1 MLKNFLISLLSLVS
15 VTCAEAQ
22 IMLVG
27 AQNDTLGVTNVLRW
41 NANTGTQQATVPTQ
55 SQGYVMG
62 ASVFDAVN
70 GQYYIRD
77 ISSMHRVSFSPDTS
91 DALNLQFDLG
101 NAEID
106 MQTGKIFALTTT
118 DRFDSSGMY
127 IGSSLD
133 FIQYNLANN
142 TETNLLTITD
152 AQGYIIDGSA
162 YDSNHGTYYF
172 VGVDTSQYYNLYK
185 ITHANTNPSFVKIPL
200 INRQFMPSS
209 MEYDNDN
216 NVLYA
221 LGQLVDTLTT
231 SVVHVQIQ
239 KIDTVT
245 GAMTL
250 DGDFSQFPGLQIGA
264 NTYDQATHTMAFIAE
279 DTALGLWGY
288 NTQSHTLTALQLPTY
303 DLSELEADNTVYAAA
318 KYGTVTQLT
327 NQTSP
332 LSFCAFPN
340 PSTAYLYLRLPENIE
355 STTFVVFDISG
366 MQIAN
371 GTLTREADFRIE
383 VQTLPAG
390 LYFVRGI
397 ANGQLIEGKFTVG
410 TR

>member
-1 MLKNFLISLLSLVS
+1 MLSLVS

-231 SVVHVQIQ
+231 SVVP
-239 KIDTVT
+239 
-245 GAMTL
+245 GA
-250 DGDFSQFPGLQIGA
+250 SR
-264 NTYDQATHTMAFIAE
+264 
-279 DTALGLWGY
+279 
-288 NTQSHTLTALQLPTY
+288 
-303 DLSELEADNTVYAAA
+303 YAWLFAA
-318 KYGTVTQLT
+318 
-327 NQTSP
+327 
-332 LSFCAFPN
+332 
-340 PSTAYLYLRLPENIE
+340 
-355 STTFVVFDISG
+355 
-366 MQIAN
+366 
-371 GTLTREADFRIE
+371 
-383 VQTLPAG
+383 
-390 LYFVRGI
+390 
-397 ANGQLIEGKFTVG
+397 
-410 TR
+410 